1 MEGNLEGNPL
11 HLDQLEIVEML
22 DTPEN
27 PILGLNVVI
36 DDQRRLA
43 FVSYGGIVPSHQSA
57 VHFVRDFAV
66 VPVDGP
72 RFSTV
77 VTSSAGYPLDKT
89 YYQTVKG
96 MVTCLGILEPG
107 GDVIIVSEC
116 SEGFGSDE
124 YREANQKLVDLG
136 PQDWLESILPKT
148 HADIDEWQ
156 TEMQLR
162 ADRATRGNLHLYA
175 PELSDEESAL
185 TGVNIIGRNEL
196 AEAVKSSVARQGAS
210 GRPRVAVV
218 PEGPCVPSPRPRFP
232 PVLTQAR
239 VAGTLS
245 RSRARVRRCE
255 WQCAMRGKQ
264 DLLFL
269 IDDSDKVL
277 AAAACHQKAGRQAAA
292 TRPAHA
298 PAHGR
303 ACLAN
308 SFCSAANCS
317 CSSLMLP
324 EHILIRPILLLIT
337 QNMRPSLLPW
347 SSSLSLYLPLLNLS
361 SSRQKDSRIVVI
373 AMPNTCMKQCDT
385 NSAESATKTA
395 GATGLST

>member
-22 DTPEN
+22 DTPQN

-196 AEAVKSSVARQGAS
+196 AEAVKSSVARQGT
-210 GRPRVAVV
+210 GGRVAVV
-218 PEGPCVPSPRPRFP
+218 PEGPCVHVPSPTA
-232 PVLTQAR
+232 L
-239 VAGTLS
+239 LS
-245 RSRARVRRCE
+245 R
-255 WQCAMRGKQ
+255 
-264 DLLFL
+264 
-269 IDDSDKVL
+269 
-277 AAAACHQKAGRQAAA
+277 
-292 TRPAHA
+292 AHA
-298 PAHGR
+298 SARGR
-303 ACLAN
+303 YVIPV
-308 SFCSAANCS
+308 SGEGAA
-317 CSSLMLP
+317 L
-324 EHILIRPILLLIT
+324 
-337 QNMRPSLLPW
+337 
-347 SSSLSLYLPLLNLS
+347 
-361 SSRQKDSRIVVI
+361 
-373 AMPNTCMKQCDT
+373 
-385 NSAESATKTA
+385 
-395 GATGLST
+395 